1 MNPMSF
7 QSVLRSVIVVALV
20 LGMTLWIVALAPMPK
35 PQPVEPIHD
44 APVRLMNNP
53 PRAPQGDASRAIE
66 PRFAGCMATD
76 CHPGKKAYPF
86 LHGPMFV
93 DACDTCHVLSEPK
106 THLYELART
115 PEKLCVFCHE
125 FDIDHDAM
133 IHQPFEQG
141 ICLPC
146 HNPHGGDTPSLLKS
160 DHYSDLCLSCHDDL
174 LGTRNLIHGPASAGA
189 CGACHEPHASKERML
204 LDLDGRAMCL
214 RCHVSLDIEI
224 ETARVV
230 HEPVLNDC
238 QLCHNPHATDNPSL
252 LLDEPAAL
260 CMKCHEDIHQTVEH
274 AKTSHGALLTER
286 SCLNCHS
293 PHASDHPRLLSND
306 IESLCFECHNKE
318 IVLDDGRRIANIE
331 AIIETGT
338 SLHGPVASG
347 NCVACHEIHG
357 GDNSRLLVRAYSGK
371 LYAPFSKGQY
381 ALCFGCHDQALAT
394 QAQTTTA
401 TRFRNGQTNLHFVH
415 VNRDH
420 KGRTCSV
427 CHDAHAAKRD
437 EHIHEAVPFGPGGW
451 KLPIQFQRIGDGG
464 SCASGCHKSLQ
475 YSRSNPLIYTPRPEG
490 GIGDTPQPIQPAQ
503 SSQQEAE
510 DE

>member
-1 MNPMSF
+1 MNPMRFTSTTC
-7 QSVLRSVIVVALV
+7 SIGMALGILV
-20 LGMTLWIVALAPMPK
+20 WLVALAPVPK
-35 PQPVEPIHD
+35 PQPAEPKT
-44 APVRLMNNP
+44 APLAGLMNNP
-53 PRAPQGDASRAIE
+53 PDVPQNGF
-66 PRFAGCMATD
+66 PREIQAQFAGCMATD

-106 THLYELART
+106 THRYELTRST
-115 PEKLCVFCHE
+115 EQLCVFCHE
-125 FDIDHDAM
+125 FEIEPDSM
-133 IHQPFEQG
+133 IHLPFEQG
-141 ICLPC
+141 SCLPC
-146 HNPHGGDTPSLLKS
+146 HDPHGGSTPSLLKS

-174 LGTRNLIHGPASAGA
+174 TGARNLIHGPASAGA

-260 CMKCHEDIHQTVEH
+260 CMKCHEDIHQTVDH

-293 PHASDHPRLLSND
+293 PHASDHPRLLNNEV
-306 IESLCFECHNKE
+306 ESLCFECHNQE
-318 IVLDDGRRIANIE
+318 IVLDDGKRIANIQ

-347 NCVACHEIHG
+347 NCTACHEIHG

-371 LYAPFSKGQY
+371 LYAPFSKDQY
-381 ALCFGCHDQALAT
+381 ALCFGCHDPALAT
-394 QAQTTTA
+394 EAQTTTA

-420 KGRTCSV
+420 KGRSCSV

-437 EHIHEAVPFGPGGW
+437 RHIYETVPFGPGGW
-451 KLPIQFQRIGDGG
+451 ELPIRFERVGDGG
-464 SCASGCHKSLQ
+464 SCASGCHKSLP

-490 GIGDTPQPIQPAQ
+490 KASNMPGSQPP
-503 SSQQEAE
+503 QQEIK